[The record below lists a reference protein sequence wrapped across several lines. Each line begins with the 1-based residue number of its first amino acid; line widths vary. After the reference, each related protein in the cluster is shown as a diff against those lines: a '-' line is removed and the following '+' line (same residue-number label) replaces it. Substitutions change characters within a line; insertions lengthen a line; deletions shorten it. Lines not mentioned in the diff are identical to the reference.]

1 MSRGAGW
8 FITLFLP
15 PFSPDLSLPEV
26 VMKKTLV
33 WILIAA
39 NVSLAGTLVWRET
52 GNTANAAQVGQPLS
66 RGKYVLIPGEAS
78 SASSIIYVFDA
89 ANERV
94 GAITPDTR
102 DLLVSMPTIGLRE
115 IFEKGMK
122 DQTPA
127 NNNGR
132 NPAPRPNNPRP
143 R

>member
-1 MSRGAGW
+1 MSLG
-8 FITLFLP
+8 LFLP
-15 PFSPDLSLPEV
+15 EI

-39 NVSLAGTLVWRET
+39 NVSLAGTLVWRGT
-52 GNTANAAQVGQPLS
+52 SNTATAAQVAPALS

-78 SASSIIYVFDA
+78 GSSSVIYVFDA

-127 NNNGR
+127 NGNGR
-132 NPAPRPNNPRP
+132 TPNQPRPNNPRP